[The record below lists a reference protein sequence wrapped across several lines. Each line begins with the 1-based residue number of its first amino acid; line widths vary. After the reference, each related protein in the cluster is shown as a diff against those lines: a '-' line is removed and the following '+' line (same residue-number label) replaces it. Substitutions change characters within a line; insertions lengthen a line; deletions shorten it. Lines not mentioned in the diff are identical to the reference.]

1 MTFQQAIQNAN
12 SISKILDIFN
22 RIKELKRNGTIN
34 NRKYAEMYQIAWNK
48 YRAILDNDIL
58 KIKGELK

>member
-1 MTFQQAIQNAN
+1 MTFEQAIQNAN

-22 RIKELKRNGTIN
+22 RIKELKANGTIN
-34 NRKYAEMYQIAWNK
+34 NRKYAEMYQISWNK

-58 KIKGELK
+58 KIKGE